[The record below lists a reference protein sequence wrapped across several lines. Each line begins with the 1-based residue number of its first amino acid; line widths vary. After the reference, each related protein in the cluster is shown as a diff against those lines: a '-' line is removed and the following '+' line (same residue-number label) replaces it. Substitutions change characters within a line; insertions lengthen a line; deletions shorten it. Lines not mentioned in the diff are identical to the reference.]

1 MRAYYATHRY
11 NREIVNMPYSECVK
25 DKITLE
31 DIPKKFNERDLP
43 TILNDLNALT
53 GLSNIKIQIKDF
65 ASLLK
70 FNKKAQ
76 VNIENFNLHMIFT
89 GNSGTGTA
97 LYGSECSITL
107 LKLMEDYNGK
117 LIIIFAG
124 YKEEMEKSIKTNPG
138 LASRIGYKIDFP
150 DYSLDELTNIFLKL
164 VKRNNLEISDEALEK
179 IKIIIRDSSKI
190 ENFGNARYINSL
202 YQKLLIEH
210 AKNEEINYYKEDMYR
225 IKKVDAQYEKLIA
238 DNLEKKIGF

>member
-1 MRAYYATHRY
+1 MRAYYAIQRY
-11 NREIVNMPYSECVK
+11 NREIVDMSYSECVK

-97 LYGSECSITL
+97 LYGSKCSTTL
-107 LKLMEDYNGK
+107 LK

-150 DYSLDELTNIFLKL
+150 DSSLDE
-164 VKRNNLEISDEALEK
+164 
-179 IKIIIRDSSKI
+179 
-190 ENFGNARYINSL
+190 
-202 YQKLLIEH
+202 
-210 AKNEEINYYKEDMYR
+210 
-225 IKKVDAQYEKLIA
+225 
-238 DNLEKKIGF
+238 

>member
-1 MRAYYATHRY
+1 MRAYYAIQRY
-11 NREIVNMPYSECVK
+11 NREIVDMSYSECVK

-97 LYGSECSITL
+97 LYGSKCSTTL
-107 LKLMEDYNGK
+107 LK